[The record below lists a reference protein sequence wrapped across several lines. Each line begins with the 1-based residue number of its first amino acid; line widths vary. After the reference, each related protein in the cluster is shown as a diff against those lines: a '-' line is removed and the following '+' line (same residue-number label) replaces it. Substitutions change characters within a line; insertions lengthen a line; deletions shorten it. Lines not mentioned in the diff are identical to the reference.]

1 MLGFRVKGNFLK
13 RGIER
18 ISYDISPVNKKAM
31 DNKLRQEVGQAG
43 REDSEK

>member
-18 ISYDISPVNKKAM
+18 ISYYISPVNEKAM
-31 DNKLRQEVGQAG
+31 DNKLRQEVGQTSR
-43 REDSEK
+43 RERGF